1 MEIAYMI
8 NNMTYETVDEY
19 ELKIAELRQQAKDVQ
34 GTKTEVYTRIVGYMR
49 NINFFNPGKK
59 AEFENRLNFRFTQE
73 QLGEI
78 DK

>member
-1 MEIAYMI
+1 
-8 NNMTYETVDEY
+8 MTYETVDEY

-34 GTKTEVYTRIVGYMR
+34 GTKCEVYQRIVGYR
-49 NINFFNPGKK
+49 NIEGWNPGKK
-59 AEFENRLNFRFTQE
+59 AEFANRLNFRFSQE